1 MEMQGGNAREDRR
14 AGKVVPAAQRDG
26 CPRLALYIREE
37 AATREGC
44 SKRWRKVVDADVLEN
59 VLQAADVDALGKP
72 QAGHACAA
80 RTTKCNCKS
89 TLWKM

>member
-26 CPRLALYIREE
+26 CTRLALYIREE
-37 AATREGC
+37 ASAREGC
-44 SKRWRKVVDADVLEN
+44 SERWRKVIDADVLDN
-59 VLQAADVDALGKP
+59 VLQAADIDALGKP

-80 RTTKCNCKS
+80 RTTKCYCKP
-89 TLWKM
+89 TNRKM